1 MYSIPKQ
8 VAYKAPQSPLE
19 QQLII
24 DFLADKGYTLVDLK
38 TLPASFA
45 KELMTAACSYASLKL
60 AEIEARS
67 KFRNKIQYEV

>member
-1 MYSIPKQ
+1 MFGTPKQ
-8 VAYKAPQSPLE
+8 VAYNAPQSPLE

-24 DFLADKGYTLVDLK
+24 DFLADKGYTLKNIK
-38 TLPASFA
+38 TLPASLA

-67 KFRNKIQYEV
+67 KFHSKIQFEG